1 MFCYENPYVAGVR
14 LIVTIHKHTHICDYY
29 HIKYLYNLWLIF
41 LVSIMARCTEC
52 GTEIT
57 IENLQQGERVECPGC
72 GIDLE
77 VTDNGLIGLQLG
89 PSEE

>member
-1 MFCYENPYVAGVR
+1 M
-14 LIVTIHKHTHICDYY
+14 
-29 HIKYLYNLWLIF
+29 F

-57 IENLQQGERVECPGC
+57 IENLNQGTRVECHGC

-77 VTDNGLIGLQLG
+77 VTDNGIIGLQLG